1 MSTRPSTATPVE
13 HTAWQ
18 GWYEIELERG
28 TNVRGQDHGAQS
40 SVSRR
45 IE

>member
-18 GWYEIELERG
+18 GWYEAPEEREVRLE
-28 TNVRGQDHGAQS
+28 AQTPANRAKLGYS
-40 SVSRR
+40 T
-45 IE
+45 

>member
-18 GWYEIELERG
+18 GWYEVPEERE
-28 TNVRGQDHGAQS
+28 VRFEAQTS
-40 SVSRR
+40 ASRAKLGYST
-45 IE
+45 